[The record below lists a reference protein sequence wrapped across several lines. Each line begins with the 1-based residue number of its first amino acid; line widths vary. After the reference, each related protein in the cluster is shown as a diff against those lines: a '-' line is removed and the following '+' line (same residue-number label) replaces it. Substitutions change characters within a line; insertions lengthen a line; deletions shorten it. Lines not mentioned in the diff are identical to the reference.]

1 MAGNGLVPH
10 FDAKAAFGHMTVL
23 SLPAI
28 LMFNDSTIAALSSGH
43 GGFACNSDGDV
54 IYPIPYPDNS
64 SGCGSKNLDALF

>member
-1 MAGNGLVPH
+1 
-10 FDAKAAFGHMTVL
+10 MTVL

-28 LMFNDSTIAALSSGH
+28 LMLNDSTIAALSTGH